1 MAALVCS
8 SYPQRSF
15 GCPTPRSQ
23 ESAFTLDFKSC
34 FAILRAEN
42 LKHIAEQSSMVLA
55 LGDVGSTVVWTASS
69 PEMRKV
75 AENVH
80 LIEGGQWR

>member
-1 MAALVCS
+1 
-8 SYPQRSF
+8 
-15 GCPTPRSQ
+15 
-23 ESAFTLDFKSC
+23 
-34 FAILRAEN
+34 
-42 LKHIAEQSSMVLA
+42 MVLA

>member
-1 MAALVCS
+1 
-8 SYPQRSF
+8 
-15 GCPTPRSQ
+15 
-23 ESAFTLDFKSC
+23 
-34 FAILRAEN
+34 
-42 LKHIAEQSSMVLA
+42 MVLA
-55 LGDVGSTVVWTASS
+55 LGDVGNTVVWTASS